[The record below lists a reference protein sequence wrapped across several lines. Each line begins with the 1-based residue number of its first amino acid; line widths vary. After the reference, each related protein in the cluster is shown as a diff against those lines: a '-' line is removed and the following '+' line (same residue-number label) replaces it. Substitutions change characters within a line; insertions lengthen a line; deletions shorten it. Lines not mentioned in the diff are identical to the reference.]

1 MPIWASALG
10 YFIAYVPYAYL
21 TKSVARSGID
31 GLSLLPVTTMVSAV
45 GMLTFLGVTGLW
57 RRAPQRRIGPL
68 SLPFPRRATLAS
80 GACTAVIVV
89 TTTLAY
95 TFAGESIVLMML
107 LMRGAVLAIAPFV
120 DYLSG
125 RVVAWYSWTAL
136 GLSFG
141 ALLLSVGGARFELSS
156 EAVIDVALYAGAYF
170 LRLRFMAK
178 HAKRDRE
185 SNERFFVEEQLVATP
200 LSVFTLMVLA
210 FLAPAEVA
218 SSLQAGFIEL
228 PFDPSLGLLV
238 IIGLTSQ
245 LTGIFGALVLLDSRE
260 SSFSVPVNRASSIV
274 AGIVATTALWAFEG
288 GTGPALHEL
297 MGAALVLAAMMVL
310 AIGTKRHRAIDGR

>member
-21 TKSVARSGID
+21 TKSVAHSGID

-57 RRAPQRRIGPL
+57 RRAPQRKIGPF
-68 SLPFPRRATLAS
+68 SVPFPRRATLAS
-80 GACTAVIVV
+80 GACTAAIVV

-107 LMRGAVLAIAPFV
+107 LMRGAVLAVAPIV
-120 DYLSG
+120 DHLSG
-125 RVVAWYSWTAL
+125 RVVRWYSWTAL

-141 ALLLSVGGARFELSS
+141 AILLSVGGARFELSA
-156 EAVIDVALYAGAYF
+156 EAVIDVALYATAYF
-170 LRLRFMAK
+170 LRLRFMVK
-178 HAKRDRE
+178 HAKRDRA

-200 LSVFTLMVLA
+200 LAFLTLLVLA
-210 FLAPAEVA
+210 LVAPAEVA
-218 SSLQAGFIEL
+218 SPLRAGFIEL
-228 PFDPSLGLLV
+228 PFDASLGLLV
-238 IIGLTSQ
+238 VIGLMSQ

-274 AGIVATTALWAFEG
+274 AGIVATSALWLFEG
-288 GTGPALHEL
+288 EAAPASHEL
-297 MGAALVLAAMMVL
+297 MGAVLVLAAMMVL
-310 AIGTKRHRAIDGR
+310 AIGSRGHRLIDGR